1 MSKKDQSDE
10 LANMVDEFVKHGG
23 EIEQIPSG
31 ISADRLR
38 FHGHR
43 TAKNRNQLYNLSE
56 KSNESRKRAGFH
68 RESIVLTRESS

>member
-10 LANMVDEFVKHGG
+10 LANMVDEFVKNGG

-31 ISADRLR
+31 ISADYLR

-43 TAKNRNQLYNLSE
+43 TAKRNQLYNLSE
-56 KSNESRKRAGFH
+56 KSDKSRKRAGFH